1 MVSWRDVLKVLE
13 KKGFMVIR
21 QSGSHIALA
30 SEDGKRRVIVPR
42 HDEIKPG
49 TLLNI
54 IEQAGMTK
62 DSFMELLG

>member
-1 MVSWRDVLKVLE
+1 LVLKVLS
-13 KKGFMVIR
+13 KKGFRVIR

-49 TLLNI
+49 TLLSI
-54 IEQAGMTK
+54 IEQAGFTK
-62 DSFMELLG
+62 DLFIEQMG